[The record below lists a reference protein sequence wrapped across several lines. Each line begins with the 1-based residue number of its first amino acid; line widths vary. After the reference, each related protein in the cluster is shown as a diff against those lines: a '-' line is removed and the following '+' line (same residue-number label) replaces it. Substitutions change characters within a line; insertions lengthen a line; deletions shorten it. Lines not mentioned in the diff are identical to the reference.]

1 MHARHECLIRA
12 SSCRVG
18 PGPQPLQR
26 MGLLK
31 HVPYAL
37 CDGARL
43 TTEGVPSAAAG
54 SSKEYPHLSPLA
66 RNIAHDT
73 NELLMRIISVR
84 SPNPLLP
91 PSPHPTTLCIEA

>member
-1 MHARHECLIRA
+1 MGDRICSA
-12 SSCRVG
+12 CREG

-43 TTEGVPSAAAG
+43 TTEGVPSPAAG
-54 SSKEYPHLSPLA
+54 SSKEYPHLGPVA
-66 RNIAHDT
+66 RNMAHDT

-84 SPNPLLP
+84 PCPASPLRCDFPC
-91 PSPHPTTLCIEA
+91 LCSTMHFAMYV